1 MNNSAE
7 HGQAAILFVDDEE
20 NILKALRRL
29 FIDENYDIFTAPSGE
44 EGLDILKSTEVAV
57 IVSDHRMPGMSGVE
71 FLEYARQISPD
82 SGRLIL
88 TGHADMTMAID
99 AINKGGAQRYI
110 MKPWNNDD
118 LLSAVRWAAERYRL
132 IKENRYLTDL
142 TLKQNGELRKWSSE
156 LEMHVQQQTIELTYK
171 NRDLVE
177 LNERLRRGFR
187 DFVITISN
195 LIELRGNNI
204 ASHSNNVAVI
214 STKIA
219 EKIGL
224 SGKEIENIAIA
235 AQLHDI
241 GKIGIPDAILL
252 KDIDSLA
259 PFEMREYR
267 KHPVRGQAAID
278 SNDVLREAGLIIRH
292 HHEAYD
298 GRGFP
303 DRLAGEKIPL
313 GSRIIALADRFD
325 RLLPTH
331 VVDKALEEIKHLST
345 KQFDPHLGRL
355 LAEVVNKRIAVIS
368 GTGQTREEEF
378 HPDELLP
385 SMILSRDV
393 RSGTGLLLVSKGT
406 ILNPKKI
413 DSLKR
418 YYRLDPPNT
427 GVYVWRKT

>member
-177 LNERLRRGFR
+177 LNERLRRGG
-187 DFVITISN
+187 TN
-195 LIELRGNNI
+195 C
-204 ASHSNNVAVI
+204 
-214 STKIA
+214 T
-219 EKIGL
+219 
-224 SGKEIENIAIA
+224 
-235 AQLHDI
+235 
-241 GKIGIPDAILL
+241 P
-252 KDIDSLA
+252 
-259 PFEMREYR
+259 
-267 KHPVRGQAAID
+267 
-278 SNDVLREAGLIIRH
+278 
-292 HHEAYD
+292 
-298 GRGFP
+298 
-303 DRLAGEKIPL
+303 PL
-313 GSRIIALADRFD
+313 D
-325 RLLPTH
+325 
-331 VVDKALEEIKHLST
+331 
-345 KQFDPHLGRL
+345 
-355 LAEVVNKRIAVIS
+355 N
-368 GTGQTREEEF
+368 
-378 HPDELLP
+378 
-385 SMILSRDV
+385 
-393 RSGTGLLLVSKGT
+393 LLL
-406 ILNPKKI
+406 
-413 DSLKR
+413 
-418 YYRLDPPNT
+418 
-427 GVYVWRKT
+427 